1 MSTRHATSFDFRT
14 FLEEHPDFE
23 QTEGVDFSG
32 TGSGIYHGRGETL
45 AIDETEDK
53 IEVKMGDSVIFVAER
68 KAG

>member
-1 MSTRHATSFDFRT
+1 MTTRHADSFPFRA

-32 TGSGIYHGRGETL
+32 AGSGTYYAREDTL
-45 AIDETEDK
+45 EIDETEDK

-68 KAG
+68 KLG